1 MCVRSVSVCVSAVR
15 VCVHIFPPFFFSSC
29 LVFLAVC
36 ATTNNKT
43 ARQGHGQCHPLRA
56 SLSTSPALL
65 LLLLWDRLRRLQSSN
80 NTHSRSSSGGGGSR
94 LRGLSCHLALC
105 SLTTAAAV
113 ASSQCRRR
121 ARQINLSQSQQ
132 RWQHWQQPYGQHWQQ
147 TRAGQLV
154 RQAGRHSGHSVRQTR
169 T

>member
-1 MCVRSVSVCVSAVR
+1 MSVCVSAAR
-15 VCVHIFPPFFFSSC
+15 VCVHIFSPFFF
-29 LVFLAVC
+29 LVLPCTYFLAVC

-43 ARQGHGQCHPLRA
+43 SRQGHGQCHPLRA
-56 SLSTSPALL
+56 SLSTSSPPL
-65 LLLLWDRLRRLQSSN
+65 LLLLWDRLRRQQSSN
-80 NTHSRSSSGGGGSR
+80 NTHSGGGGGSR

-113 ASSQCRRR
+113 ASSHRRRR

-132 RWQHWQQPYGQHWQQ
+132 RWQHWQQPYGQHWQ
-147 TRAGQLV
+147 
-154 RQAGRHSGHSVRQTR
+154 AGRHSGHSVRQTR